1 MSQKNL
7 TYVLGENNSWSN
19 SLRESSASCEG
30 LGSGRQGGKAGQ
42 QGHQD
47 EICSLSFFQ
56 GWGLDRIAALIFV
69 DVVVEY
75 TNIETAATT

>member
-1 MSQKNL
+1 M
-7 TYVLGENNSWSN
+7 
-19 SLRESSASCEG
+19 
-30 LGSGRQGGKAGQ
+30 GSGRQGGKAGQ

-56 GWGLDRIAALIFV
+56 GWGLYKIAALIFV